1 MGLFGK
7 LGGLSMKFF
16 GLDGALFIRSFGLL
30 GGLFMEL
37 FGWLGGPFLESFG
50 LLEGLFMEL
59 FGLLGV
65 LFIDLK
71 KSCSV
76 ALDVLENKQVSFIS
90 GLFWIVLAAEC
101 LLRLTMVHLLAVLVV
116 SIFSIG
122 TKWLTWNSFDLSAQP
137 DVLVIIIVM
146 RGSCCRSLTLGL

>member
-7 LGGLSMKFF
+7 LGGLSTKFF
-16 GLDGALFIRSFGLL
+16 GLHGALFIRSFGLL

-37 FGWLGGPFLESFG
+37 FGWLGGPFIESFG
-50 LLEGLFMEL
+50 LLGGLFMEL
-59 FGLLGV
+59 FGLLGG

-76 ALDVLENKQVSFIS
+76 ALDLLENKRVFFIS
-90 GLFWIVLAAEC
+90 ALSSTVLVVEC
-101 LLRLTMVHLLAVLVV
+101 LLRLTLVHLLAVLVV

-122 TKWLTWNSFDLSAQP
+122 TKWLTWNSFDLSVQP
-137 DVLVIIIVM
+137 DVSVIIIVM
-146 RGSCCRSLTLGL
+146 RGSCCRSPSLGL